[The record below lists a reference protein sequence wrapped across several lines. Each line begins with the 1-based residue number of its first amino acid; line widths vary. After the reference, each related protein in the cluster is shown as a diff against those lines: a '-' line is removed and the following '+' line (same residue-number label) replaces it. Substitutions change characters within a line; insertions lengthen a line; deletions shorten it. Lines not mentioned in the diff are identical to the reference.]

1 MPYIKQE
8 RRLFVFDGIAAPGN
22 CKSVGELNYVIT
34 KVCNSWIEKH
44 GLSYTSINDVIGV
57 LECAKLE
64 LYRRLAAPY
73 EDEKKEENG
82 DVY

>member
-8 RRLFVFDGIAAPGN
+8 RREQASWALDGP
-22 CKSVGELNYVIT
+22 GELNYAIT
-34 KVCNSWIEKH
+34 ELLLKYLDVRGIK
-44 GLSYTSINDVIGV
+44 YQYINDCIGA

-64 LYRRLAAPY
+64 LYRRIAAPY
-73 EDEKKEENG
+73 EDQKMKENG